1 MDRDHRYDD
10 IISLGRPPSPGHPP
24 MSRQSRAAQF
34 SPFAALTGYEAAIEE
49 AARWTDSRVDLGDEA
64 LSRLDAQL
72 RLLKDMEAERPMVT
86 VTCFRPDAS
95 KPGGQ
100 YETLRGR
107 LKRIRE
113 DEGFLLLTNGK
124 RVDFQDLMNIE
135 PDADANAAP
144 STEKEIKP

>member
-10 IISLGRPPSPGHPP
+10 IISLDRPPSPGHPP
-24 MSRQSRAAQF
+24 LSRQSRAAQF

-72 RLLKDMEAERPMVT
+72 RLLKELEAERPMVA
-86 VTCFRPDAS
+86 VTCFQPDAR
-95 KPGGQ
+95 KAGGQ

-124 RVDFQDLMNIE
+124 RVDFQDLMDIKL
-135 PDADANAAP
+135 DADASAAP
-144 STEKEIKP
+144 STDKERKP